1 MMAVIYQK
9 RHIDTMVKQ
18 ISLDA
23 WQIQHL
29 GDLLKKAA
37 SIVARTGIPI
47 VLYRQTL
54 EEEENSYEEI
64 VCTVTDKYVIEQLVI
79 SGGVLPPTFRQQ
91 MAYTLEEFPQ
101 RLIRKS
107 KDLFLQT
114 IEMLEEQTN

>member
-1 MMAVIYQK
+1 
-9 RHIDTMVKQ
+9 MVKQ

-29 GDLLKKAA
+29 EDLLKKAA
-37 SIVARTGIPI
+37 SIVAKTGTPI

-54 EEEENSYEEI
+54 EEEENSYEEV
-64 VCTVTDKYVIEQLVI
+64 VCTVTDKHIIEQLVI
-79 SGGVLPPTFRQQ
+79 SGGVVPPTFRQQ

-114 IEMLEEQTN
+114 IEMLEGLLD

>member
-1 MMAVIYQK
+1 
-9 RHIDTMVKQ
+9 MVKQ
-18 ISLDA
+18 ISLDT

-29 GDLLKKAA
+29 EDLLKKAA
-37 SIVARTGIPI
+37 GIVAKTGTPI

-54 EEEENSYEEI
+54 EEEENSYEEV
-64 VCTVTDKYVIEQLVI
+64 VCTITDKHIIEQLVI
-79 SGGVLPPTFRQQ
+79 SGGVVPPTFRQQ

-114 IEMLEEQTN
+114 IEMLEGQLD

>member
-1 MMAVIYQK
+1 
-9 RHIDTMVKQ
+9 MVKQ

-29 GDLLKKAA
+29 EDLLKKAA
-37 SIVARTGIPI
+37 SIVAKTGTPI

-54 EEEENSYEEI
+54 EEEESTYEEI
-64 VCTVTDKYVIEQLVI
+64 VCTVTDKHIIEQLVI
-79 SGGVLPPTFRQQ
+79 SGGIIPPTFRQQ

-114 IEMLEEQTN
+114 IELLEGQLD

>member
-1 MMAVIYQK
+1 
-9 RHIDTMVKQ
+9 MVKQ

-23 WQIQHL
+23 WQVQHL
-29 GDLLKKAA
+29 EDLLKKAA
-37 SIVARTGIPI
+37 SIVVRTGMPI

-54 EEEENSYEEI
+54 EEEESSYEEI

-91 MAYTLEEFPQ
+91 MIYTLEEFPQ

-114 IEMLEEQTN
+114 IEMLEEQTA